1 MSGPLRRAATVALV
15 VGLAACGGDDDVEP
29 AASVAPTAAE
39 PLLVMPIGDSI
50 TAGPYYRLP
59 LARAVTEDEQ
69 CHVDFVGT
77 FTGVGDVGDLDVTG
91 LDLDHQSVGGAT
103 SDQIVNFVGEALGE
117 ITPDVALVYVGTN
130 DFYNE
135 VDRDATIENL
145 EALIE
150 RLRSGNPRVRV
161 LLAEIMPAIGVED
174 GVAALNA
181 RIAEIGDRLDSS
193 ASAVEVLDFATDVD
207 VESDLI
213 DGVHPNRRRSATM
226 ADIWAGSLA
235 PLAGDGCRL

>member
-1 MSGPLRRAATVALV
+1 VAAVALV
-15 VGLAACGGDDDVEP
+15 VGIAACGGDDEAEP
-29 AASVAPTAAE
+29 AASGAPTAAE

-59 LARAVTEDEQ
+59 LARAAAADEQ
-69 CHVDFVGT
+69 CHVDFVGS
-77 FTGVGDVGDLDVTG
+77 FTGVGDVDLDLTG
-91 LDLDHQSVGGAT
+91 LDLDHQAAGGAT
-103 SDQIVNFVGEALGE
+103 SDQIVTFVGEALRE

-150 RLRSGNPRVRV
+150 RLRSANPRVRV

-207 VESDLI
+207 VEADLI
-213 DGVHPNRRRSATM
+213 DGVHPNRRRSAAM
-226 ADIWAGSLA
+226 ADIWAGALA
-235 PLAGDGCRL
+235 PLAGEGCRL